1 MTIPMAALTSGPMGW
16 GVRWFICLWLLLSV
30 LAGCADGTDSG
41 AGELPTP
48 KAMVLDEVEVRRM
61 EESPQPPADVARS
74 TSSTVSRDEV
84 PDAHGLWVVSR
95 TANAEGTFML
105 VRNVTHA
112 SREGTVIRATRGEG
126 DGETLGPRGTA
137 VWECGAAEVPLT
149 LQTDDGT
156 VIYEAALTCGDAVYV
171 RRSGAALGS
180 IR

>member
-1 MTIPMAALTSGPMGW
+1 MTIPMAVLTSGPMRW
-16 GVRWFICLWLLLSV
+16 GVRWSLCLWPLLSV
-30 LAGCADGTDSG
+30 LAGCTDGADSG

-48 KAMVLDEVEVRRM
+48 KAVVLDGVEARRA

-84 PDAHGLWVVSR
+84 RDAHGQWVVSR

-112 SREGTVIRATRGEG
+112 SGEGTVIRATRGAG
-126 DGETLGPRGTA
+126 DGQTLGPRETA
-137 VWECGAAEVPLT
+137 VWECGVAAVPLT
-149 LQTDDGT
+149 LQMDDGT